1 MNLRTIWI
9 LLGLLLCCNSLLWG
23 QCNKITQTCEGGS
36 ATGILCKQKIK
47 ASYGGWMIQEYRK
60 GNWVYTNDDGKQY
73 NSGAYQT
80 DGDAGYRQGVWT
92 WYNEYGKPFVNIE
105 FQRDK
110 RVKVLVLDSG
120 NAYMGND
127 SMVVSHIE
135 DTYVNVRFTEGKF
148 HLALDKV
155 QPGIPVDL
163 TKNRADDPAANRN
176 IPGIIGINAA
186 SAKIAEEVSNK
197 ENIIWK
203 DAEIINLFPG
213 LRNMVGQTHQ
223 AVTEEQ
229 NLIVNSSF
237 NPTKKEEGVGRLY
250 FHNALLKGWGIANE
264 SPDYYREFGLQF
276 LGFRAAG
283 TNYEVIRGS
292 LKKRLQEG
300 KTYCFRFDV
309 RLKSDNNYAVNHV
322 GAVFY
327 DKLLSTVPARD
338 VLAPVETKVCSPHAT
353 PVALRDS
360 WMSISGS
367 FVAKGGETYVYIGQF
382 SSRDSTRFWPLDSI
396 YNGATSGEVYY
407 YFQNPVL
414 IEKPGGANCPCNTEN
429 CVPDSTF
436 EERADTRES
445 FVLRDVQFA
454 TGSARLLP
462 ESFASLDSLAEQL
475 LANTS
480 WKLEINGH
488 TDNQGDPED
497 NLKLSVKRSK
507 AVFDYLTKKGVPAE
521 GMKYSGKGDSEPLE
535 DNETE
540 EGRAVNRRV
549 EFVIK
554 K

>member
-1 MNLRTIWI
+1 MNLHTIWI
-9 LLGLLLCCNSLLWG
+9 LLGLTCYNGLLWG
-23 QCNKITQTCEGGS
+23 QCNKITQTCEGGF
-36 ATGILCKQKIK
+36 ATGIICKQKIK
-47 ASYGGWMIQEYRK
+47 ASYGGWMTQEYRK
-60 GNWVYTNDDGKQY
+60 GNWLFTNDDGKPY
-73 NSGAYQT
+73 KSGNYQT
-80 DGDAGYRQGVWT
+80 DGDAGYRQGEWT
-92 WYNEYGKPFVNIE
+92 WFNEEGKPLVNIE

-110 RVKVLVLDSG
+110 RIKVLVLDSG
-120 NAYMGND
+120 SAYMGND
-127 SMVVSHIE
+127 SVVVSHIE
-135 DTYVNVRFTEGKF
+135 DTYVNLRFTEGKF

-155 QPGIPVDL
+155 QPGIPVDF
-163 TKNRADDPAANRN
+163 TKNRSDDPSASRN
-176 IPGIIGINAA
+176 IPGVIGINAA
-186 SAKIAEEVSNK
+186 SASSTEILTNK

-203 DAEIINLFPG
+203 DAVIMALFPG

-229 NLIVNSSF
+229 NLIVNSGL
-237 NPTKKEEGVGRLY
+237 NPSKKEEGVGRLY
-250 FHNALLKGWGIANE
+250 FHNTLLKGWGTANE

-283 TNYEVIRGS
+283 SNYEVIRGS

-309 RLKSDNNYAVNHV
+309 RLKSDNNYAVNHI

-327 DKLLSTVPARD
+327 DKSLSAVPARD
-338 VLAPVETKVCSPHAT
+338 VLAPVEAKVCSPYST
-353 PVALRDS
+353 PMALRDS

-367 FVAKGGETYVYIGQF
+367 FVAKGGEAYVYVGQF

-414 IEKPGGANCPCNTEN
+414 IEKPAGINCPCNVEK

-436 EERADTRES
+436 EEVAESRES

-475 LANTS
+475 LANTR

-488 TDNQGDPED
+488 TDNQGDPAD

-507 AVFDYLTKKGVPAE
+507 AVFDYLTKKGVPAA
-521 GMKYSGKGDSEPLE
+521 GMTHNGKGDSEPLD

-540 EGRAVNRRV
+540 EGRAINRRV
-549 EFVIK
+549 EFVIRR
-554 K
+554 